1 MKGII
6 DYIQSMHSKAKLE
19 KYYPWV
25 IPYLPLLYG
34 QAPHALVPDDTGNAV
49 HVDEFMTTDERFM
62 KLNMT
67 QFYADT
73 VPDIYLPFCEYHR
86 ESCNRNNEWKFKFTF
101 YGYCLEFNNDTTA
114 EPLKV
119 SVLMFPRVL
128 SKIPLENISW
138 SSNQLEHYVRIQPL
152 RLDFWLDGSI

>member
-73 VPDIYLPFCEYHR
+73 VPDIYLPFCVYHR
-86 ESCNRNNEWKFKFTF
+86 ESCKSTAR
-101 YGYCLEFNNDTTA
+101 EFNL
-114 EPLKV
+114 LKMTY
-119 SVLMFPRVL
+119 SVLIVTVGCNVANGNL
-128 SKIPLENISW
+128 PLY
-138 SSNQLEHYVRIQPL
+138 QGK
-152 RLDFWLDGSI
+152 DD

>member
-1 MKGII
+1 
-6 DYIQSMHSKAKLE
+6 MHSKAKLE

-34 QAPHALVPDDTGNAV
+34 QAPHATIPDENGNSV
-49 HVDEFMTTDERFM
+49 HADEFMTTDERF
-62 KLNMT
+62 KTLNMT

-101 YGYCLEFNNDTTA
+101 YGYCLEFNNDTTS

-119 SVLMFPRVL
+119 TSFLISSYSRSYV
-128 SKIPLENISW
+128 ENIGW
-138 SSNQLEHYVRIQPL
+138 TADKFEYYVWLQSL
-152 RLDFWLDGSI
+152 RLDVWLDGCI